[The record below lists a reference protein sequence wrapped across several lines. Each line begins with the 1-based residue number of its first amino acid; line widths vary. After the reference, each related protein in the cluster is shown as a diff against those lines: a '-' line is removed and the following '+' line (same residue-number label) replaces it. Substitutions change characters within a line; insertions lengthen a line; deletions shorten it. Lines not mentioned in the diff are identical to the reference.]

1 MPIKLPLNTK
11 AWGLFD
17 TELALFKFEQVLNG
31 APCANLFTL
40 QRYHYVP
47 HSIMWV
53 YSASN
58 LRQRHWTMQK
68 FHVLHYIP
76 SGKFHILHG
85 YDEVIESVVWGLRAL
100 GHEVSWGVNQT
111 YAGATQIIFGSP
123 FMPDDLLRQF
133 PSNTII
139 YNLEQ
144 LSGCID
150 SGWDMQRFSNL
161 VGKFQLWDYSNINIE
176 IWKDLF
182 SAENVRHVPVGFAP
196 SLCRIAKPQEQD
208 IDVLLYGSP
217 TPYRSEILQSLTNAG
232 MKVMFFYGLYG
243 KARDDLIG
251 RSKIV
256 LNLKSNP
263 QRDIFS
269 VVRVS
274 YLLANRKAVVSD
286 LATPE
291 GDLVEAVCFGRPEN
305 IQPICLDL
313 LDNHEKREGLE
324 ETALRVIAARDMRAM
339 LLPAL
344 SAMQ

>member
-1 MPIKLPLNTK
+1 MP
-11 AWGLFD
+11 
-17 TELALFKFEQVLNG
+17 
-31 APCANLFTL
+31 
-40 QRYHYVP
+40 
-47 HSIMWV
+47 
-53 YSASN
+53 
-58 LRQRHWTMQK
+58 K

-76 SGKFHILHG
+76 SDKFHILHG

-100 GHEVSWGVNQT
+100 GHEVSWGVNQS
-111 YAGATQIIFGSP
+111 YSGATQIIFGAP
-123 FMPDDLLRQF
+123 FMPDDMLRQF

-144 LSGCID
+144 LSGCIH
-150 SGWDMQRFSNL
+150 SGWEMSRFSNF
-161 VGKFQLWDYSNINIE
+161 VGKFQLWDYSSLNVE
-176 IWKDLF
+176 IWKDMF
-182 SAENVRHVPVGFAP
+182 SAENVHHVPIGFAP
-196 SLCRIAKPQEQD
+196 TLCRIEKPQEQD

-217 TPYRSEILQSLTNAG
+217 TEYRWEILQNLTHAG

-243 KARDDLIG
+243 KARDEFIG

-263 QRDIFS
+263 ARDIFS

-286 LATPE
+286 IATPE
-291 GDLVEAVCFGRPEN
+291 GDLVEAVCFTRPEN
-305 IQPICLDL
+305 IQPVCLDL
-313 LDNHEKREGLE
+313 LQNREKRERLE

-344 SAMQ
+344 SSIQ